1 MLPEVLVL
9 EQLVDQFALPFFRA
23 AAMLLAAPMF
33 GARLMPNRIRVIY
46 AVCLAA
52 VIAPLSG
59 SEQRLD
65 ALSGLAIAAIA
76 QELLIGITIGFLVQM
91 VFDAIIIGSQMI
103 AMSMGLGF
111 AMMIDPQRGIS
122 VPVLSQFFVVI
133 TTLLFL
139 SFDGHLSMIGIL
151 VNSFDS
157 LPPGKLAWAQQNFW
171 SIANWGTEM
180 FIGALRIALPAAVA
194 LLIVNIAY
202 GVISRAAPTLNL
214 FAVGLPTTVLLGF
227 VILEKSFANIGEAL
241 SGMLTITFNELQS
254 ILSVN
259 P

>member
-1 MLPEVLVL
+1 MLPDVLVL

-46 AVCLAA
+46 AVCLAT
-52 VIAPLSG
+52 VIAPLG
-59 SEQRLD
+59 ASEQGLD
-65 ALSGLAIAAIA
+65 ALSGAAVSAIA

-91 VFDAIIIGSQMI
+91 IFDAIIVGSQMI

-111 AMMIDPQRGIS
+111 AMMVDPQRGVS

-139 SFDGHLSMIGIL
+139 AFDGHLSMIAIL
-151 VNSFDS
+151 VSSFES
-157 LPPGKLAWAQQNFW
+157 LPSGKIAWPNESFW
-171 SIANWGTEM
+171 SVANWGTQM
-180 FIGALRIALPAAVA
+180 FSGALRIALPAAVA
-194 LLIVNIAY
+194 LLIVNVAY

-227 VILEKSFANIGEAL
+227 VILERSFANIGEAL
-241 SGMLTITFNELQS
+241 SAMLTLTFTEINT
-254 ILSVN
+254 ILAVV

>member
-1 MLPEVLVL
+1 MLPEILTI
-9 EQLVDQFALPFFRA
+9 EQLVDHYALPFFRA
-23 AAMLLAAPMF
+23 AAMLMAAPMF
-33 GARLMPNRIRVIY
+33 GARLMPPQIRVIY
-46 AVCLAA
+46 AVCLAGA
-52 VIAPLSG
+52 IAPLISSG
-59 SEQRLD
+59 TRLD
-65 ALSGLAIAAIA
+65 PLGGAMFLAIV
-76 QELLIGITIGFLVQM
+76 QEIVIGVTIGFLVQM

-139 SFDGHLSMIGIL
+139 AMDGHLSMIGIL
-151 VNSFDS
+151 ISSFGG
-157 LPPGKLAWAQQNFW
+157 LPSGAFALPAESYW
-171 SIANWGTEM
+171 SVANWGSEM
-180 FIGALRIALPAAVA
+180 FQGALRIALPAAVA
-194 LLIVNIAY
+194 LLIVNVAY

-227 VILEKSFANIGEAL
+227 VILQQSFANIGEGL
-241 SGMLTITFNELQS
+241 STMLSLTFTELRT
-254 ILSVN
+254 LLAAR